1 MAIAPLAFSQLAT
14 TGVTADPR
22 AELERLRKL
31 KRLKELEAKASG
43 AAPQPAP
50 AQPVAAGPVNQTD
63 ATNPIVAAQR
73 ASQTQA
79 GNAFA
84 AQKAEEQR
92 RIQERREASRAY
104 GAGMDMIV
112 TTDDQGQLQPGT
124 NVDRDISKGVIG
136 SPIQFGQG
144 LAEGTANFINN
155 ATNIGAEGLNAANKL
170 LLGDKA
176 FKFTGTD
183 IQVPQNVIVDQG
195 GPLQSVSGMAPRIAG
210 QIMSTRVP
218 LGKVMPGGGVGAE
231 IAKDAVSYAAATDK
245 DTQRVSDMLPAGTP
259 LDFLRSREGESYA
272 EAFAKNALEDA
283 GLSAAATALLKGG
296 VKVLDSVGNQPM
308 TPTNA
313 GGANLGSPRPMPAQT
328 PANALASPPAPA
340 QAASAA
346 QPSVVPQPT
355 VSQAGTAGTGQQA
368 GAGVGAG
375 GGGAVPPAGPAT
387 LQATPR
393 RVPAA
398 VDPEK
403 LADDRAAI
411 ISVSRFMRSA
421 RIPSNV
427 VDDYVGSLLSRYEP
441 LKSERY
447 PLAFFVEEDLPQYL
461 ESRGY
466 SPDKARNLAGDVAVK
481 TTGYGKAANSFTGS
495 GNSSRYTMQD
505 TIHQLTSTQKSELEG
520 TFKAVLGD
528 ETLMGRSD
536 EIGALMREN
545 GQVAYNNSISEANRL
560 LKTGKASPEQVKAA
574 QEINAILTNAGFKE
588 FYPESLTIE
597 ATTRG
602 RTVDELIQER
612 LAADPIDTAHWL
624 QSEIGQAA
632 RDAKNIDGSQTN
644 MSRAYETMRKA
655 ILDRLEKF
663 DGYKGARMQHG
674 DLFGAD
680 EAISFGD
687 RFLTAARSEFKTD
700 QMARELA
707 KLSPRQQQVA
717 ALSIRDALLNQIIR
731 LSPEEAPA
739 RITQLQNE
747 GTLKALVTVLGEER
761 GTELRNAIANMRVEN
776 QRIAGVSQANG
787 SPTHLLQQGAKDAV
801 DNLRGPANRLV
812 HGAGNPTG
820 WGVAGIASMAM
831 GNPLPL
837 VAKGAA
843 SIVDKLST
851 PTAKFQSR
859 ATRGLYGL
867 PNVADDAAGAVPPN
881 ANALASPPPSGGPT
895 PFGGAGGGNTTGN
908 ALSRPPPRTRAQRP
922 PPTVDEW
929 AQRIETDQNELQ
941 RLLKQY
947 DQIDRADPNVDD
959 LMRANLA
966 KQKNARRRIAE
977 KTKKMEAARAA
988 QPEPEPAVP
997 NAPQIAPA
1005 NAFNAEP
1012 QAAAQ
1017 AAPSGNAFNG
1027 KRALPG
1033 ETSNASPAVTGALV
1047 SGGLTGGAT
1056 YAATGDED
1064 LALRA
1069 GGLAAIGGAVAGN
1082 RLAKFGSGRQPP
1094 KPPVPKAPVAFKRD
1108 PALANLSPGDMVA
1121 YIEAKYPRA
1130 GNSISSPSPYW
1141 DAATAIKRANGD
1153 RAAAAAEL
1161 QRYADYL
1168 KSPEAKATAEQIKTA
1183 ERTVRAV
1190 ADVDP
1195 IFFDDAA
1202 FTASMKGK
1210 AEAGGNSAMEQIRGA
1225 TADNGIGGAM
1235 DVANRADDMLPGERP
1250 IAPRGK
1256 PAPKPPTRQGFGS
1269 SKLPM
1274 DEGARMARAR
1284 EQGFDVDTPLYH
1296 GTAADFDS
1304 FDPKKLGANDS
1315 LAPDAREAFFF
1326 STNPRI
1332 ASQYAEEAGGVVARR
1347 KAYNTPDGRKQLESP
1362 TSSGARRVGDM
1373 VDAETPNGQNV
1384 VPVYARLKN
1393 PLIIDDMPE
1402 YDGGRMRTILSWAKV
1417 NGHDGVI
1424 FKGLSDALRKGA
1436 GTADTYAIFK
1446 PENIRGKFAKFDPAE
1461 SSSSKLLAGL
1471 GGPSGAGAAGGGILG
1486 YTLNPADANGDGVI
1500 DDLDRGLNGFGAM
1513 VSGGIA
1519 GKALGSRAAG
1529 KFGNRMKG
1537 PPKFRAPDAQ
1547 TFGGVNAK
1555 TADRAALGRAQN
1567 MEAEGADR
1575 NAIWD
1580 ATGWFKGVDGKWRF
1594 EIDDSGAQLTGKPQM
1609 PDGEMYDAA
1618 SREMFGVSYGRLPFG
1633 PTDANGYSTLGPQRE
1648 AIIARVKSQIDPRA
1662 NVLDGQ
1668 LDHPNLYQ
1676 AYPDARDTEISLG
1689 NKRGPAGASWDGQR
1703 ISTDSGDDIS
1713 AVLHENQHATQQRE
1727 GFARG
1732 GNPEMPELRDAAL
1745 RERDAAFS
1753 TAKSRYD
1760 ALFQERRM
1768 WEDEWVGKNKLRDH
1782 QLRWKMASE
1791 EWRRQFPEKAKEMD
1805 SASNDMQGVPP
1816 DYHGAYK
1823 RLAGETEA
1831 RNVQTRRDF
1840 TPEERRARRPWETQ
1854 DVPDDQQIV
1863 RFASGKAESRPKPPP
1878 NRLASGPPRPKR
1890 EGPSTA
1896 SRMVA
1901 GGVIGGIAGSAGSA
1915 DPQTAETAQKIAD
1928 NKAQLEGALSQI
1940 AEFEDALK
1948 IFSNG
1953 TNEEIQ
1959 RQLDKEGFDLGP
1971 TGIDGDI
1978 GKNTAAAIRARKA
1991 ELGKNL
1997 EVARTRLKELEG
2009 FASEL
2014 EQQAAFERT
2023 RPTDEQQTFR
2033 DYAPLLGGIAGA
2045 LGAKTIRIGGTT
2057 ASKFTARNA
2066 IKKADALLNNTPI
2079 STPRNKQER
2088 AAIDARATNV
2098 NEFFK
2103 RGGANKPENM
2113 KQRLGME
2120 PRKSVPF
2127 ESKRDGTMTARPLS
2141 KVTAPADLF
2150 PDKFFG
2156 GRLGPVDAL
2165 IGGSAA
2171 TEAVLAGQNAEMV
2184 KEKLVAAYETAKG
2197 DPSEKNLARIQE
2209 LEDQYAQAKGLMML
2223 GIGAG
2228 IGTGIGVMTSKYASR
2243 RANVPMAEQ
2252 ELAILRQYFASR
2264 KKPAPK
2270 APPAP
2275 KNALASP
2282 PLPPARPRRTP

>member
-50 AQPVAAGPVNQTD
+50 AQPATAGPVNQTD

-73 ASQTQA
+73 ASQVQT

-92 RIQERREASRAY
+92 RAAERRKAAAVNMGDFVLSQD
-104 GAGMDMIV
+104 AGGNIDPNLQVEGDIV
-112 TTDDQGQLQPGT
+112 KT
-124 NVDRDISKGVIG
+124 VVG

-231 IAKDAVSYAAATDK
+231 IAKDALSYAAATDK

-308 TPTNA
+308 TPTNP
-313 GGANLGSPRPMPAQT
+313 GGANLGSPRPIPPQT

-393 RVPAA
+393 NVPVA
-398 VDPEK
+398 VGKEE
-403 LADDRAAI
+403 LAVQRDTLKA
-411 ISVSRFMRSA
+411 VSRFMRGA
-421 RIPSNV
+421 RIPRNV
-427 VDDYVGSLLSRYEP
+427 VNDYTASLLSRYEP

-447 PLAFFVEEDLPQYL
+447 SLAFFVEDDLPQYL
-461 ESRGY
+461 QSRGY
-466 SPDKARNLAGDVAVK
+466 TPSEARNYAGD
-481 TTGYGKAANSFTGS
+481 TTAKLQGWGRAANSFNES
-495 GNSSRYTMQD
+495 GNSARYLIQD
-505 TIHQLTSTQKSELEG
+505 VIHRLTTSQKSELEG

-536 EIGALMREN
+536 EIGALMRQN
-545 GQVAYNNSISEANRL
+545 GEEAYNNSISEANRL
-560 LKTGKASPEQVKAA
+560 IKDGKASPEQVRAA
-574 QEINAILTNAGFKE
+574 QELNAILTNDGFKQ
-588 FYPESLTIE
+588 FYPDSLTVE
-597 ATTRG
+597 AATRG
-602 RTVDELIQER
+602 KTVDQLIQER
-612 LAADPIDTAHWL
+612 LAADPIEAAHWL
-624 QSEIGQAA
+624 QSEIGKSARNA
-632 RDAKNIDGSQTN
+632 RDGLQKDMAST
-644 MSRAYETMRKA
+644 YEAMRKA
-655 ILDRLEKF
+655 ILDRLEQF
-663 DGYKGARMQHG
+663 PGYRGARMQHG

-680 EAISFGD
+680 DAVSFGD

-700 QMARELA
+700 QMARELE
-707 KLSPRQQQVA
+707 KLSPRQQAVA
-717 ALSIRDALLNQIIR
+717 ALSIRDAMLNPLLR
-731 LSPEEAPA
+731 GSPEDAAA
-739 RITQLQNE
+739 RITELQKE

-776 QRIAGVSQANG
+776 QRISAISQAAG
-787 SPTHLLQQGAKDAV
+787 SNTHLNQQGARDAI
-801 DNLRGPANRLV
+801 DNIRSPGNRLV

-837 VAKGAA
+837 VAKAVA
-843 SIVDKLST
+843 SAVDKAST
-851 PTAKFQSR
+851 PGARFQSR
-859 ATRGLYGL
+859 ATKGLYGL
-867 PNVADDAAGAVPPN
+867 PEAVDDAAGAVPPN

-922 PPTVDEW
+922 PPTMEEW

-988 QPEPEPAVP
+988 QPEPAVP

-1033 ETSNASPAVTGALV
+1033 ETSNSSAAIGGALL

-1069 GGLAAIGGAVAGN
+1069 GGLAAISGAVAGN
-1082 RLAKFGSGRQPP
+1082 RLAKFGGRQPP
-1094 KPPVPKAPVAFKRD
+1094 KPPARPAPVAFKRD
-1108 PALANLSPGDMVA
+1108 PAMANLSPGDMVA
-1121 YIEAKYPRA
+1121 YIEAKYPRG
-1130 GNSISSPSPYW
+1130 GNSPSSPSPYW
-1141 DAATAIKRANGD
+1141 DAATALKRANGD

-1202 FTASMKGK
+1202 FNASMKGRI
-1210 AEAGGNSAMEQIRGA
+1210 EAGGNSAMEQIRGA
-1225 TADNGIGGAM
+1225 TADDGIGGAM

-1256 PAPKPPTRQGFGS
+1256 PAPKPPTRQG
-1269 SKLPM
+1269 M
-1274 DEGARMARAR
+1274 
-1284 EQGFDVDTPLYH
+1284 
-1296 GTAADFDS
+1296 
-1304 FDPKKLGANDS
+1304 
-1315 LAPDAREAFFF
+1315 
-1326 STNPRI
+1326 
-1332 ASQYAEEAGGVVARR
+1332 GVNA
-1347 KAYNTPDGRKQLESP
+1347 
-1362 TSSGARRVGDM
+1362 
-1373 VDAETPNGQNV
+1373 
-1384 VPVYARLKN
+1384 
-1393 PLIIDDMPE
+1393 
-1402 YDGGRMRTILSWAKV
+1402 
-1417 NGHDGVI
+1417 
-1424 FKGLSDALRKGA
+1424 
-1436 GTADTYAIFK
+1436 
-1446 PENIRGKFAKFDPAE
+1446 
-1461 SSSSKLLAGL
+1461 
-1471 GGPSGAGAAGGGILG
+1471 SGAGAAGGGILG
-1486 YTLNPADANGDGVI
+1486 ATLAPDANGDGTV
-1500 DDLDRGLNGFGAM
+1500 DAQERANGFLGGAF
-1513 VSGGIA
+1513 SGGIA

-1529 KFGNRMKG
+1529 K
-1537 PPKFRAPDAQ
+1537 
-1547 TFGGVNAK
+1547 
-1555 TADRAALGRAQN
+1555 
-1567 MEAEGADR
+1567 
-1575 NAIWD
+1575 
-1580 ATGWFKGVDGKWRF
+1580 
-1594 EIDDSGAQLTGKPQM
+1594 
-1609 PDGEMYDAA
+1609 
-1618 SREMFGVSYGRLPFG
+1618 
-1633 PTDANGYSTLGPQRE
+1633 
-1648 AIIARVKSQIDPRA
+1648 
-1662 NVLDGQ
+1662 
-1668 LDHPNLYQ
+1668 
-1676 AYPDARDTEISLG
+1676 
-1689 NKRGPAGASWDGQR
+1689 
-1703 ISTDSGDDIS
+1703 
-1713 AVLHENQHATQQRE
+1713 
-1727 GFARG
+1727 
-1732 GNPEMPELRDAAL
+1732 
-1745 RERDAAFS
+1745 
-1753 TAKSRYD
+1753 
-1760 ALFQERRM
+1760 
-1768 WEDEWVGKNKLRDH
+1768 
-1782 QLRWKMASE
+1782 
-1791 EWRRQFPEKAKEMD
+1791 
-1805 SASNDMQGVPP
+1805 
-1816 DYHGAYK
+1816 
-1823 RLAGETEA
+1823 
-1831 RNVQTRRDF
+1831 
-1840 TPEERRARRPWETQ
+1840 
-1854 DVPDDQQIV
+1854 
-1863 RFASGKAESRPKPPP
+1863 ASGVQAQGFGAGRPKPPP
-1878 NRLASGPPRPKR
+1878 NRLASGPPKPKR

-1915 DPQTAETAQKIAD
+1915 DPQTQETAAKIAD
-1928 NKAQLEGALSQI
+1928 NNAQLEGALSQI
-1940 AEFEDALK
+1940 AEFENALK

-1991 ELGKNL
+1991 ELNKNL

-2141 KVTAPADLF
+2141 KVTAPADLY

-2184 KEKLVAAYETAKG
+2184 KEKLVAAYETAKD

-2270 APPAP
+2270 APPVP